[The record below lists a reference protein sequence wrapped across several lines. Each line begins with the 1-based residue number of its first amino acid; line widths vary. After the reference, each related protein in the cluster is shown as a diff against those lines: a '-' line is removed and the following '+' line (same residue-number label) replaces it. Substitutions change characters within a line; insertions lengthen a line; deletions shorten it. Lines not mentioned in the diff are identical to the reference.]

1 MPKMFFHQVWT
12 NCGRN
17 VLGPIPSIEMEIAP
31 FPFLDLPPEIRNQ
44 IHGYVLPSGRVSNY
58 DTPASCSTKHS
69 DSISLLSTNR
79 QIYREA
85 VDTSTP
91 KKIFAFAIYR
101 WPGDSNFLV
110 RMMMGRGGFIV
121 SNQAWSKKIFSP
133 DEVC

>member
-1 MPKMFFHQVWT
+1 MDTYFRQAEYQTTTHQ
-12 NCGRN
+12 
-17 VLGPIPSIEMEIAP
+17 P
-31 FPFLDLPPEIRNQ
+31 
-44 IHGYVLPSGRVSNY
+44 
-58 DTPASCSTKHS
+58 SCSTKHS

>member
-31 FPFLDLPPEIRNQ
+31 FPFLDLSPEIRNQ
-44 IHGYVLPSGRVSNY
+44 IYGYVLPSGRVSNY

-69 DSISLLSTNR
+69 ESISLLSTNR

-85 VDTSTP
+85 VDILYSP
-91 KKIFAFAIYR
+91 KKICFWNIPLARRFQLSDANDDGSR
-101 WPGDSNFLV
+101 RVHCEQSSLE
-110 RMMMGRGGFIV
+110 
-121 SNQAWSKKIFSP
+121 QKIFSP